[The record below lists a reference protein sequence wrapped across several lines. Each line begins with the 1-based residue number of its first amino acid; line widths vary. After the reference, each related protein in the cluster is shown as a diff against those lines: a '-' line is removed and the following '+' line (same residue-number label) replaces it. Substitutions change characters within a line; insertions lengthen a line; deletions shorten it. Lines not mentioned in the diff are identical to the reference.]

1 MRSTMWASTVSTID
15 RPPLFGPEARPTGG
29 PDEDTGVGDALD
41 RAADAPRLL
50 VFTAAGRICACELT
64 VVREIIPY
72 RGATRLPGAQSHVVG
87 LINLRGSI
95 ITVLD
100 LGVRLGGGAVDPDR
114 GSIILV
120 ESRSKVVGLAVD
132 ELRDVE
138 RIVPGTIEPSAD
150 DRIGGGLLSGVVRI
164 NGDLAVLLDVGRIV
178 GDALL

>member
-1 MRSTMWASTVSTID
+1 MWASTVSTID
-15 RPPLFGPEARPTGG
+15 PPASDGSRADPTGG
-29 PDEDTGVGDALD
+29 PHEDVGGDVID
-41 RAADAPRLL
+41 PAADAPRLL
-50 VFTAAGRICACELT
+50 VFMAAERICACELN

-72 RGATRLPGAQSHVVG
+72 RGATRLPGGQSHVIG

-95 ITVLD
+95 VTVLD
-100 LGVRLGGGAVDPDR
+100 LGVRLGGGTVDPDR

-120 ESRSKVVGLAVD
+120 EHGSKVVGLAVD

-138 RIVPGTIEPSAD
+138 RILPGSIEPSAD
-150 DRIGGGLLSGVVRI
+150 DRVGGGLLSGVVRI